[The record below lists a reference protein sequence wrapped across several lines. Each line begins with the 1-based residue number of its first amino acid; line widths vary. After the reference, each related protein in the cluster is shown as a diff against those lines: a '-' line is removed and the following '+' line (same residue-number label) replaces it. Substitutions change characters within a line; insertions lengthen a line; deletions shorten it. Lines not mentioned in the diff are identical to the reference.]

1 MKKQTKKLM
10 LAKETVRSLEGLRN
24 VRGGS
29 LSGGASCDDPC
40 QNNFQPITWVLYSCS
55 C

>member
-29 LSGGASCDDPC
+29 LSGASCDDPC
-40 QNNFQPITWVLYSCS
+40 PNTFQPITWVLYSCS

>member
-1 MKKQTKKLM
+1 MKKQMKKLA
-10 LAKETVRSLEGLRN
+10 LTKETVRSLEYIKN

-29 LSGGASCDDPC
+29 LSGASCDDPC
-40 QNNFQPITWVLYSCS
+40 GNNFQPITWVLYSCS